1 MIRSGNIRN
10 FATRLAALSLSATVG
25 VALLAGCTQVREA
38 EHSVGMGGGVPKGAE
53 KLAVG
58 AGRQGITTTANK
70 GGTVFVNDEDT
81 AEVVYSGKVNAG
93 DQIVVDGKSG
103 TVTVGQ
109 FKKDVK
115 LNPNDTYAVYVH

>member
-1 MIRSGNIRN
+1 MSRSGNISS
-10 FATRLAALSLSATVG
+10 FLTLLAALALPATVG
-25 VALLAGCTQVREA
+25 VAFLAGCTQVREA

-53 KLAVG
+53 KLAAG

-70 GGTVFVNDEDT
+70 GGTVFVNDEDA
-81 AEVVYSGKVNAG
+81 AEVVYSGKVDAG

-115 LNPNDTYAVYVH
+115 LNANDTYAVYIH